1 MDCKHPNIKSGY
13 EAPYELAWCTHCGY
27 ITWCGDGLIP
37 QGAEKSTDYTDWVRA
52 HVRAWSCNAE
62 AAGRGLC
69 ERWCGHYGCPAVL
82 VGTTQV
88 PDLAAQP
95 VAPPKRIHKDP
106 VHAFSEGFQSGKA
119 FKDYGWLEGKAGP
132 LPETGWDGHASDC
145 ATHNDP
151 AYPNGECDCGAEAS
165 EVRLQKPDWTAA
177 CEAMRWLNEVEIAQG
192 GTNGPTIK
200 LRAAL
205 AALAARVARLEG
217 LLSRAQPSHSHSI
230 KCRDSN
236 SDENCLRC
244 AIDAARKEGT

>member
-52 HVRAWSCNAE
+52 HVRAWACNAE

-69 ERWCGHYGCPAVL
+69 ERWCGHHGCPAVL

-88 PDLAAQP
+88 PDLAA
-95 VAPPKRIHKDP
+95 
-106 VHAFSEGFQSGKA
+106 
-119 FKDYGWLEGKAGP
+119 
-132 LPETGWDGHASDC
+132 
-145 ATHNDP
+145 
-151 AYPNGECDCGAEAS
+151 
-165 EVRLQKPDWTAA
+165 
-177 CEAMRWLNEVEIAQG
+177 
-192 GTNGPTIK
+192 
-200 LRAAL
+200 
-205 AALAARVARLEG
+205 RVARLES